1 MPRLSADTTFG
12 MALHGTGL
20 PLLLLLSVAE
30 FRATT
35 AVAGRLELNRAKARV
50 GHIAG
55 AVSRLQHRPKRV
67 CIRRYGAGQGFLC

>member
-35 AVAGRLELNRAKARV
+35 AVAGRLEARA
-50 GHIAG
+50 GWDT
-55 AVSRLQHRPKRV
+55 
-67 CIRRYGAGQGFLC
+67 

>member
-1 MPRLSADTTFG
+1 MPCLSADTTFG

-35 AVAGRLELNRAKARV
+35 AVAGRLEARAGWDMIKADWTDIFTC
-50 GHIAG
+50 HMT
-55 AVSRLQHRPKRV
+55 
-67 CIRRYGAGQGFLC
+67 